1 MREGER
7 ERKRGL
13 KLARIFSGL
22 QLVVAFLKLADF
34 VHLQLRAITCVC
46 VLFLPI
52 AFYNR
57 TVFSFSDIIRHT
69 PRKSLV

>member
-46 VLFLPI
+46 VCVPYQLPLIIGLFL
-52 AFYNR
+52 AFP
-57 TVFSFSDIIRHT
+57 T
-69 PRKSLV
+69 